1 MFKNMIVYRVA
12 AQWQGALEQMEEA
25 LQKTPFTPCG
35 ATQEKSSGWVAPRG
49 EEHGLL
55 AESVGG
61 QWIFRYMSESK
72 MLPVSVLNRKVAE
85 KAEAIEKQFGR
96 KPGKKEKQELKD
108 EAKLDLLPMAFTKQG
123 AMWVWLD
130 PQAKL
135 LVLDTS
141 AQGKA
146 DEVVTLLVES
156 LQGFGVALLDTQT
169 SAQTAMAHWLLS
181 QEPPV
186 GFTVDRECELKAAD
200 ESKAVVRYA
209 RHPLDIDEVKQHV
222 EQGKLPTKL
231 AMTWDD
237 RVSFVLSDALQVK
250 KIAFL
255 DSVLDEAGEEGGFDT
270 DVAIATGELS
280 RLIPDLVEALG
291 GEGRTE
297 LGAGLPAALDN
308 KAPAQAGAETLAVR
322 MAAPSNKPGK
332 AGVVTGPGQAPVDS
346 DPDTAPF

>member
-1 MFKNMIVYRVA
+1 
-12 AQWQGALEQMEEA
+12 
-25 LQKTPFTPCG
+25 
-35 ATQEKSSGWVAPRG
+35 
-49 EEHGLL
+49 
-55 AESVGG
+55 
-61 QWIFRYMSESK
+61 
-72 MLPVSVLNRKVAE
+72 
-85 KAEAIEKQFGR
+85 
-96 KPGKKEKQELKD
+96 
-108 EAKLDLLPMAFTKQG
+108 MAFTKQG

-135 LVLDTS
+135 LVLDTG
-141 AQGKA
+141 AQGRA

-169 SAQTAMAHWLLS
+169 SPQAAMAHWLIS

-186 GFTVDRECELKAAD
+186 GFSVDRECELKAAD

-237 RVSFVLSDALQVK
+237 RVSFVLSDTLQVK

-255 DSVLDEAGEEGGFDT
+255 DSVLDEAGDEGGFDT

-280 RLIPDLVEALG
+280 RLIPDLIDALG

-297 LGAGLPAALDN
+297 LGQDLPAALQ
-308 KAPAQAGAETLAVR
+308 PSGSGTETLAVR
-322 MAAPSNKPGK
+322 VAGGRPAGQGGK
-332 AGVVTGPGQAPVDS
+332 VTGPAEAPVDTDPQSVLRGGAGPQRRLQNGASRWLRSKKRS
-346 DPDTAPF
+346 DSAVGCASTTRLRPLRLASYMAASAAARASHGLGCWSWAV